1 MTSLGLSV
9 GSPAPDFLLP
19 DHRGGKVQLSL
30 LREKQ
35 AVLLV
40 FFPFAF
46 TEVCSSE
53 FAALEPH
60 LGALHEQG
68 VQVFGISCDSPYALA
83 EFALR
88 KSISIDLLSD
98 FWPHGEVS
106 RQYGVLLEDKGF
118 AMRGSFL
125 IDRRGQIAWTQI
137 NGPAEERDPRGY
149 EDAAA
154 TLA

>member
-30 LREKQ
+30 FQGKQ

-53 FAALEPH
+53 FAALD
-60 LGALHEQG
+60 LYVNKLHQQG
-68 VQVFGISCDSPYALA
+68 VQVFGISCDSPYSLA
-83 EFALR
+83 AFASH
-88 KSISIDLLSD
+88 KQISVDLLSD
-98 FWPHGEVS
+98 FWPHGDVS
-106 RQYGVLLEDKGF
+106 RQYGVMLEDKGF

-125 IDRRGQIAWTQI
+125 VDRRGQIAWTQI
-137 NGPAEERDPRGY
+137 IGPAEERDPSGY
-149 EDAAA
+149 EAAVA
-154 TLA
+154 ALA